1 MNLIFPFLTLLD
13 KLVLQMQYVNLSNQ
27 LIIIMSSSIKDNLHI
42 YRTKLIY
49 DLIFVFWKYN
59 FTDRIS
65 YILFCFRHNVS
76 VSFSFFFQFR
86 KSFVRKWN
94 KLSHWRYPFSLTLVR
109 SMGLYSKLGRN
120 YRAKICFNQVII
132 MYLRTCITIVSTCI
146 FVNVFW
152 LLFSNI
158 I

>member
-65 YILFCFRHNVS
+65 YILFGFV
-76 VSFSFFFQFR
+76 FIFFQFR